1 MVAMLNKNLRTVLYY
16 VVTVSV
22 LCLMIEVTKRIPDPR
37 TQLSPHY
44 YEVVTASQAE
54 LATLCQRYTELRTTV
69 DQRLRWAVG
78 ANPGLK
84 EVADQFNCEQQVR
97 IDGIKI

>member
-44 YEVVTASQAE
+44 YEVELSTGLHEISQCPFSIKGFH
-54 LATLCQRYTELRTTV
+54 LRPSYPGLPPPLQCYGTQRSSPLLRAA
-69 DQRLRWAVG
+69 RLR
-78 ANPGLK
+78 
-84 EVADQFNCEQQVR
+84 
-97 IDGIKI
+97 

>member
-44 YEVVTASQAE
+44 YEVQLST
-54 LATLCQRYTELRTTV
+54 
-69 DQRLRWAVG
+69 
-78 ANPGLK
+78 GLH
-84 EVADQFNCEQQVR
+84 E
-97 IDGIKI
+97 IS

>member
-1 MVAMLNKNLRTVLYY
+1 MSTCLFVTLFHCKLWFCYCFIQNSVPCHLNPRSVFLSELRQAAER
-16 VVTVSV
+16 VVGG
-22 LCLMIEVTKRIPDPR
+22 
-37 TQLSPHY
+37 
-44 YEVVTASQAE
+44 QAE

-97 IDGIKI
+97 IVGIKI

>member
-44 YEVVTASQAE
+44 YEVQLSTGLHEISQ
-54 LATLCQRYTELRTTV
+54 C
-69 DQRLRWAVG
+69 
-78 ANPGLK
+78 PK
-84 EVADQFNCEQQVR
+84 EAPTRAF
-97 IDGIKI
+97 